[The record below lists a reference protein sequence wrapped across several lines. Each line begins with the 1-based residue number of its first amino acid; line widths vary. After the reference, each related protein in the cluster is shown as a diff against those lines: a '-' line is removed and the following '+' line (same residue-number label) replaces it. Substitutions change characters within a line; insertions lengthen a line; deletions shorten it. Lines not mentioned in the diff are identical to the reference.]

1 MLIATSPCRNSR
13 GACRYSVA
21 GQIHYSQQLEIRNSL
36 ILKDQ
41 NKPVHCAQD
50 RFQQASKTAYFQL
63 LSAGYPVHGELQ
75 KWLQSGV
82 LMP

>member
-21 GQIHYSQQLEIRNSL
+21 GQIHYFQQFEIRNSL

-50 RFQQASKTAYFQL
+50 MDAIRIYNLISL
-63 LSAGYPVHGELQ
+63 RELMSYSEIVY
-75 KWLQSGV
+75 SGKFP
-82 LMP
+82 L